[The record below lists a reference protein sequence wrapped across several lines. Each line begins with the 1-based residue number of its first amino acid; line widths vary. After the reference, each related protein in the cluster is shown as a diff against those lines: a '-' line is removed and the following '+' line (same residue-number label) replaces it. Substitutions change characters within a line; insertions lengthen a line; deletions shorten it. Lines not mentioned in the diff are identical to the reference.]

1 MVDNASAKTPS
12 AKTELTEKPITH
24 SAESNN
30 ALTEQTG
37 NVTNTSQTTPEVL
50 PTSLQDFDVVE
61 SISQELEQVSAIYQ
75 MVIEFFVGYSFQ
87 IIGALLI
94 MLVGILVAG
103 KVSKIVERLCL
114 KKKLDVTLSSFIA
127 STIKIIIVV
136 LIGII
141 ALGKLGISVTPFVAA
156 IGALSLGAGL
166 AMQGLL
172 ANYAAGLNIIITR
185 PFIVGDTIEVQRV
198 TGLVKKVQLAYTML
212 IDEDGTEITIPNRH
226 IVGEIIHN
234 SYSNMLAEIS
244 IGIAYS
250 EDAPRAIL
258 IIMQALAKVEE
269 LQDIQMPLDE
279 EGVPKTEQKL
289 QVGIGSFGASSV
301 NLSVRAW
308 LPTSK
313 FHQLRFKL
321 NAAIYSA
328 LNENNV
334 KIPFPQHEVRM
345 LND

>member
-1 MVDNASAKTPS
+1 MADT
-12 AKTELTEKPITH
+12 
-24 SAESNN
+24 
-30 ALTEQTG
+30 ALTEQAG
-37 NVTNTSQTTPEVL
+37 NVTDTSTTTSKVE

>member
-1 MVDNASAKTPS
+1 MAD
-12 AKTELTEKPITH
+12 
-24 SAESNN
+24 N
-30 ALTEQTG
+30 ALTEQAG
-37 NVTNTSQTTPEVL
+37 NVTDTSTTTSKVE

-114 KKKLDVTLSSFIA
+114 KKKLDITLSSFIA

>member
-1 MVDNASAKTPS
+1 MAD
-12 AKTELTEKPITH
+12 
-24 SAESNN
+24 N
-30 ALTEQTG
+30 ALTEQAG
-37 NVTNTSQTTPEVL
+37 NVTDTSTTTSEVE

-103 KVSKIVERLCL
+103 KVSKMVERLCL
-114 KKKLDVTLSSFIA
+114 KKKLDITLSSFIA

-258 IIMQALAKVEE
+258 VIMQALAKVEE

-289 QVGIGSFGASSV
+289 QVGIGRFGASSV

-308 LPTSK
+308 LPTSR

-321 NAAIYSA
+321 NAAIYAA